1 MREFNTDVLVVGAGA
16 SGVLAARA
24 MRAEGLAV
32 LVVDARSESNCV
44 SPWWVEVDAASIL
57 QQVVPVPAPGV
68 PVRLPESGAD
78 FFSPSGTRCV
88 HLSPSPL
95 YGFDLKAYLVALRR
109 ELADNGLAFLF
120 EHTLAS
126 FTRQPS
132 GEVECLLDGTA
143 ERLRVKARVLVLAVG
158 DLRPYREVLQE
169 AGWALP
175 HREPL
180 VVQARHESWELDPS
194 AALSAAWPSPPGTS
208 VNILAASSAFSTLG
222 FWIRPDGRFATL
234 LSGISPQPMSPPP
247 QQVLK
252 EFRASHPGVF
262 VKQEESSEM
271 DLPITRPIPQLAHG
285 SVALIGT
292 AACQVSPLTGSA
304 LSLTGQAALLLAQA
318 AVSHCRNPKG
328 DALWWYSHQYMTTF
342 GALQGFAEGMT
353 RTLRRQGRDP
363 QFVETIFQSG
373 LLNASEMHRVLTFRP
388 LEMGTREVPIRLAAL
403 AKRPAMAAMGPG
415 VAAALAAWVL
425 MRTTYPTV
433 DSKPRLDAFEAR
445 LQSVLAGR

>member
-1 MREFNTDVLVVGAGA
+1 MREFDTDVLVVGAGA

-32 LVVDARSESNCV
+32 SVVDSRSQSNCA

-57 QQVVPVPAPGV
+57 QQVVPMPAPGV
-68 PVRLPESGAD
+68 PVRLPELGAD

-95 YGFDLKAYLVALRR
+95 YGFDLQAYLAALRK
-109 ELADNGLAFLF
+109 ELAENGVAFLF
-120 EHTLAS
+120 EHMLAS
-126 FTRQPS
+126 WKQES
-132 GEVECLLDGTA
+132 AGGVECLLEGES
-143 ERLRVKARVLVLAVG
+143 ERIRVKARLLVLAPG
-158 DLRPYREVLQE
+158 GLEPFRPQLQA

-175 HREPL
+175 NRPTL
-180 VVQARHESWELDPS
+180 VVQARHESWELDPA
-194 AALSAAWPSPPGTS
+194 AALSATWPSPPGTS
-208 VNILAASSAFSTLG
+208 VNVLAASSAFSTLG
-222 FWIRPDGRFATL
+222 FWVRPDGRFATL

-247 QQVLK
+247 RQALQ
-252 EFRASHPGVF
+252 EFRASYPGVF
-262 VKQEESSEM
+262 VQQREASEM

-304 LSLTGQAALLLAQA
+304 LSLTGQAARLLAQS

-353 RTLRRQGRDP
+353 RTLRRHGRDP

-388 LEMGTREVPIRLAAL
+388 LEMGARELPIRLAAL
-403 AKRPAMAAMGPG
+403 VKRPAMAAMGPG
-415 VAAALAAWVL
+415 VAAALSAWML

-433 DSKPRLDAFEAR
+433 DSKPRLEAFEAR